1 MIAYLSGILIEKKPT
16 EVILEVQGV
25 GYQVFIST
33 ITHEK
38 LSEIGA
44 SLTLHTY
51 HHVREDAMQL
61 YGFLSTQE
69 RGFFK
74 LLIGISGVGP
84 KLAQTILSGYEI
96 EKLQQAIR
104 EQDLK
109 LLSSITGVG
118 KKTAERIVIELKDKF
133 SDIEFNAKESDSA
146 SKSSQ
151 HDAYSALLSLGFT
164 KQMAEKA
171 ISEAIKQAPTAEVD
185 ELIKIA
191 LRHIKS

>member
-16 EVILEVQGV
+16 EAILEVNGI
-25 GYQVFIST
+25 GYHVHIST

-38 LSEIGA
+38 LPDSG
-44 SLTLHTY
+44 SNLTLHTY
-51 HHVREDAMQL
+51 LHVREDAMQL
-61 YGFLSTQE
+61 YGFLSPEE

-84 KLAQTILSGYEI
+84 KLAQTILSGFEI

-109 LLSSITGVG
+109 LISSIAGVG

-133 SDIEFNAKESDSA
+133 TGMEIKTKDMPRISQ
-146 SKSSQ
+146 SSQ
-151 HDAYSALLSLGFT
+151 QDAFSALISLGFT
-164 KQMAEKA
+164 KQMADKA
-171 ISEAIKQAPTAEVD
+171 ITEAIKQAPNAEVD